1 MRIIAITNQKGG
13 TGKTTTTVN
22 LGAALALLNKRVL
35 LVDLD
40 PQANATTHLG
50 IKDIQKSTHNFL
62 MDSGTEEIIRK
73 TEIPGLGIIPS
84 EIGLAR
90 AEIELTSIMGRESIL
105 KKKLNGLT
113 NNYDYIL
120 IDCPP
125 SLGILTINALTS
137 ADEVFIPVQAEFFAL
152 DGVSQLV
159 ETISSVKEQM
169 NSDLEITGVIL
180 TMFDVRNNICKDVL
194 RKVKKHFSNKV
205 FSTLVRKNVK
215 LAEAPSWG
223 KPILLYDPDCFGSED
238 YKDLAKEVLAQ
249 RDNNE

>member
-1 MRIIAITNQKGG
+1 
-13 TGKTTTTVN
+13 
-22 LGAALALLNKRVL
+22 
-35 LVDLD
+35 
-40 PQANATTHLG
+40 
-50 IKDIQKSTHNFL
+50 
-62 MDSGTEEIIRK
+62 
-73 TEIPGLGIIPS
+73 
-84 EIGLAR
+84 
-90 AEIELTSIMGRESIL
+90 
-105 KKKLNGLT
+105 
-113 NNYDYIL
+113 
-120 IDCPP
+120 
-125 SLGILTINALTS
+125 
-137 ADEVFIPVQAEFFAL
+137 
-152 DGVSQLV
+152 
-159 ETISSVKEQM
+159 M